1 MPLCLQEAVAEV
13 AIVITLH
20 TFTETFSTNLKKVVS
35 ISDATDQS
43 AASNDLSYLKML
55 RYYSLKADFPILLKY
70 AAMSTK
76 QMS

>member
-1 MPLCLQEAVAEV
+1 MPEAVAEV
-13 AIVITLH
+13 ALVITLH
-20 TFTETFSTNLKKVVS
+20 MTTKTFSMNLKKETS

-43 AASNDLSYLKML
+43 AAS
-55 RYYSLKADFPILLKY
+55 KADFAILLKY